1 MSQLI
6 VGIVTLFFYFLF
18 LTLFLRDL
26 SLFAQ
31 RMVLIFTKEQYL
43 VVRYSKVCWHLAK
56 MIMTLFSSVVVN
68 FTLSIKKRI
77 IA

>member
-1 MSQLI
+1 MS
-6 VGIVTLFFYFLF
+6 
-18 LTLFLRDL
+18 
-26 SLFAQ
+26 AQ